1 MLYMFASN
9 RYSASI
15 SGIFRVWIWN
25 CALAFFS
32 FWPCM
37 FPTPL
42 LSPPTLLSLL
52 SRLPYV
58 PKLSARSKLQFVI
71 VYAFSNQIPVYS
83 SRKTS

>member
-1 MLYMFASN
+1 
-9 RYSASI
+9 
-15 SGIFRVWIWN
+15 
-25 CALAFFS
+25 
-32 FWPCM
+32 M